1 MSDIAR
7 PGEEEVS
14 DIFVVSFSLVM
25 HFCLDRRGGLTV
37 AKLAVER
44 FALRGRDKC
53 SRYWARHG
61 VDWRFSPLAMI
72 NKEHSVFVP

>member
-53 SRYWARHG
+53 SHYWACHG
-61 VDWRFSPLAMI
+61 LGWRFSPLAMI
-72 NKEHSVFVP
+72 NKEHSVSVP